1 MVQILAT
8 QSLPKCLKKP
18 AMVVGADVTHPDPGS
33 QGQKPSIAAVC
44 ASVDPDVGLFNTEVR
59 LQDADQSVE
68 EIIKLRE
75 MMSSLLLKFYQRNK
89 GRKPEKIIFYR
100 DGVSEGQFDMVLVK
114 ASNILKENFT
124 VTGRHD
130 FCSFQE
136 ISAIQQACFDLEPGY
151 EPEITFVVAQKR
163 K

>member
-1 MVQILAT
+1 
-8 QSLPKCLKKP
+8 
-18 AMVVGADVTHPDPGS
+18 MVVGADVTHPDPGS

-44 ASVDPDVGLFNTEVR
+44 ASVDPEVGLFNTEVR

-114 ASNILKENFT
+114 ASNILNEKFT
-124 VTGRHD
+124 VSLVYIIFALFRKSALSNGHALTWNLVTSRPLLLWLLKNVSD
-130 FCSFQE
+130 FSHH
-136 ISAIQQACFDLEPGY
+136 
-151 EPEITFVVAQKR
+151 
-163 K
+163 

>member
-1 MVQILAT
+1 MDLVTIPGMVQMLDA
-8 QSLPKCLKKP
+8 QSLPKCLTKP

-44 ASVDPDVGLFNTEVR
+44 ASVDPYVHGLFNTEVR
-59 LQDADQSVE
+59 LQDDDQSVE

-89 GRKPEKIIFYR
+89 QRKPEKIIFYR

-114 ASNILKENFT
+114 VST
-124 VTGRHD
+124 V
-130 FCSFQE
+130 
-136 ISAIQQACFDLEPGY
+136 
-151 EPEITFVVAQKR
+151 
-163 K
+163 

>member
-1 MVQILAT
+1 MLAT
-8 QSLPKCLKKP
+8 QSSPKWLEKP

-75 MMSSLLLKFYQRNK
+75 MMSSLLLKFFQRNN
-89 GRKPEKIIFYR
+89 GRKPLKIIFYR

-114 ASNILKENFT
+114 ASNIFNEKFALSLMNASCK
-124 VTGRHD
+124 
-130 FCSFQE
+130 
-136 ISAIQQACFDLEPGY
+136 
-151 EPEITFVVAQKR
+151 
-163 K
+163 